1 MAARKPT
8 SIEMTALL
16 TFHAVLSGAFI
27 VAYLSGDEDTYG
39 IHVFSGYAALIA
51 LALRAVAGLLAPD
64 GSPLRFPRP
73 ALAPLLGW
81 VARLARGE
89 AQARRERSPLIA
101 WMAAAL
107 LIAVGAAAAS
117 GAAADVI
124 PSVERLHEALGDVAL
139 GVVVAHVALVF
150 ALHGLKRLDG
160 PPVKA
165 LPRPSVPALCVLVAG
180 LAVAGAMLGGGS
192 ALAAAND
199 PARAALLTGYAAQ
212 AKAQNPSFTGFSVE
226 RGRALYLGPH
236 SGGNADTPACAAC
249 HTATPTAAGRHNK
262 TGRSIEPM
270 ATSANPSRFTDP
282 AQVEKR
288 FERDCPN
295 VLGRACTALE
305 KGDFITFLNSP

>member
-8 SIEMTALL
+8 SLEMTALL

-51 LALRAVAGLLAPD
+51 LALRAAAGLLASD

-81 VARLARGE
+81 LELLARGE

-107 LIAVGAAAAS
+107 LIAVGVAAAS
-117 GAAADVI
+117 GMAADFM
-124 PSVERLHEALGDVAL
+124 PSVDHLHAALGDIAL
-139 GVVVAHVALVF
+139 VVVVAHIALVF
-150 ALHGLKRLDG
+150 ALHGLKRLG
-160 PPVKA
+160 SPPEKTLSRA
-165 LPRPSVPALCVLVAG
+165 SVPLMCALVVGLGIAGVAS
-180 LAVAGAMLGGGS
+180 GGGS
-192 ALAAAND
+192 ALAAGND
-199 PARAALLTGYAAQ
+199 SARAALLADYAAQ
-212 AKAQNPSFTGFSVE
+212 TKAQNPSFAGFSAE

-249 HTATPTAAGRHNK
+249 HTATPTATGRHVK

-288 FERDCPN
+288 FDRDCPN

-305 KGDFITFLNSP
+305 KGDFITFLNNP

>member
-8 SIEMTALL
+8 PIEMTALL
-16 TFHAVLSGAFI
+16 TVHALLSGAFL
-27 VAYLSGDEDTYG
+27 VAYLSGDEDSYG

-81 VARLARGE
+81 LARLARGE

-124 PSVERLHEALGDVAL
+124 PSVEHLHEALGDVAL

-180 LAVAGAMLGGGS
+180 FAIAWVTLAGGS
-192 ALAAAND
+192 ALAAGND
-199 PARAALLTGYAAQ
+199 TARAALLTGYAAQ
-212 AKAQNPSFTGFSVE
+212 AKAQHPGFTGFSAE

-236 SGGNADTPACAAC
+236 SGGSVDTPACAAC

>member
-51 LALRAVAGLLAPD
+51 LALRAAAGLLASE

-73 ALAPLLGW
+73 ALGPLVGW
-81 VARLARGE
+81 LARLTRGE

-107 LIAVGAAAAS
+107 LIAVGGAAAS
-117 GAAADVI
+117 GMAADFI
-124 PSVERLHEALGDVAL
+124 TSVDHLHAALGDVAL
-139 GVVVAHVALVF
+139 GVVVAHIAVVF
-150 ALHGLKRLDG
+150 ALYGLKRLG
-160 PPVKA
+160 TPPVKA
-165 LPRPSVPALCVLVAG
+165 LPRASVSLLCALVVG
-180 LAVAGAMLGGGS
+180 LGVAGAALGSRS

-199 PARAALLTGYAAQ
+199 PARAGLLNGYAAQ
-212 AKAQNPSFTGFSVE
+212 AKAQNPSFTGFSAE

-236 SGGNADTPACAAC
+236 SGGNTDTPACAAC
-249 HTATPTAAGRHNK
+249 HTATPTATGRHVK

-288 FERDCPN
+288 FDRDCPN

>member
-8 SIEMTALL
+8 PIEMTALL

-124 PSVERLHEALGDVAL
+124 PSVDHLHAALGDVAL

-180 LAVAGAMLGGGS
+180 LAVAWVTLAGGS

-212 AKAQNPSFTGFSVE
+212 AKAQNPGFTGFSAE

-236 SGGNADTPACAAC
+236 SGGNVDTPAGAAC